1 MNDDKPTK
9 KNPTMVL
16 VSACLLGIACRYDG
30 ESKPNEQ
37 ILSYNRRFSFIPF
50 CPETYGGLST
60 PRVPAEIQA
69 DGRVVNA
76 EGIDV
81 TAAYQAGAE
90 RAVTLCKDFHIHYA
104 ILKSRSPAC
113 GPENSYDGTFTHT
126 LTEGDGLTA
135 QMLKKKGVEVYGESQ
150 LEELINDRPFFFSI

>member
-60 PRVPAEIQA
+60 PRVPAEIQP
-69 DGRVVNA
+69 DGRVVNE

-113 GPENSYDGTFTHT
+113 GPENSYDGTFSHT
-126 LTEGDGLTA
+126 LIQRPGCAAKALMDAGITVFSDENFD
-135 QMLKKKGVEVYGESQ
+135 SS
-150 LEELINDRPFFFSI
+150 LINE

>member
-30 ESKPNEQ
+30 ESKPNER
-37 ILSYNRRFSFIPF
+37 ILSYNREFSFIPF

-76 EGIDV
+76 EGTDV

-113 GPENSYDGTFTHT
+113 GPENSYDGTFSHT
-126 LTEGDGLTA
+126 LIQRPGCAAKALMDAGITVFSDENFDH
-135 QMLKKKGVEVYGESQ
+135 S
-150 LEELINDRPFFFSI
+150 LINE